1 MSGDFKYFSEN
12 VKNSLVGNEERE
24 NSLNLEFKGWEN
36 NKIAKS
42 SVGRKK
48 NLDLTSTKLEAVIY
62 RALSGPALLDF
73 LGHPG
78 CSTFS
83 VHHPTWPLFWGG
95 TLDPSLQ
102 PGGGVWRCLGSKLW
116 WGNTGI

>member
-12 VKNSLVGNEERE
+12 VKNSLVGNESEERE

-62 RALSGPALLDF
+62 R
-73 LGHPG
+73 
-78 CSTFS
+78 
-83 VHHPTWPLFWGG
+83 
-95 TLDPSLQ
+95 PS
-102 PGGGVWRCLGSKLW
+102 
-116 WGNTGI
+116 